1 MSKVIEGIVDTCSK
15 EERLELINYVSS
27 KVPCI
32 SVISDLDGFS
42 LVGVHKNTIGL
53 IGTHVAKSLVDSGVK
68 HFLSVKEFIN
78 YHKGK

>member
-1 MSKVIEGIVDTCSK
+1 MSKVIEGVVDTCSK

-32 SVISDLDGFS
+32 SVITDFEGFS
-42 LVGVHKNTIGL
+42 LVGVHKNSIGL

-68 HFLSVKEFIN
+68 HFTSVKEFID
-78 YHKGK
+78 YYEGK